1 MSVTVQCVSLL
12 SNCCLLYV
20 SCFSLYSNS
29 SYYVL
34 LIYLF
39 YVCFLVFM
47 FCLLFCV
54 CCFFALFCVLFFPHA
69 YNCLF
74 SIFVQFTDHCQ
85 LVETQLQLANIISYI
100 IYHITDMPVCCMS
113 LATLHLRS
121 CWTC

>member
-1 MSVTVQCVSLL
+1 MFVFLFL
-12 SNCCLLYV
+12 
-20 SCFSLYSNS
+20 CFA
-29 SYYVL
+29 
-34 LIYLF
+34 F
-39 YVCFLVFM
+39 YFVCAVFLH
-47 FCLLFCV
+47 
-54 CCFFALFCVLFFPHA
+54 CFVYFFPHA